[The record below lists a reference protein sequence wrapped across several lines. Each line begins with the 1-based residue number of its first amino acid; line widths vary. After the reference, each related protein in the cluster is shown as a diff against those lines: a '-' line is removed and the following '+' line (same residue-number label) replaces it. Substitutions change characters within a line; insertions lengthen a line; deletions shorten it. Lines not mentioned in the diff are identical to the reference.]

1 MRIGI
6 NGWFLRF
13 PGTGIGQY
21 LVNLLINL
29 DIVDNQNE
37 YIIFIDEDAKD
48 INLSKK
54 FTKIIL
60 KHPVKFLHKDLKKTL
75 WEQIVLPG
83 NVKEYDIDLLHIPYF
98 APFSKKLCKTIVTI
112 LDIAPLVFSLKIL
125 GKNGFY
131 DRYYSK
137 IITPFLKKVDYI
149 ITISEYSK
157 KEIVEYLN
165 VDENRIKVINLAV
178 GDDFKVI
185 EDKDS
190 VIGFLKKYQIEPGYI
205 FYLGDGGYRKNVSA
219 LVKAYISLEKEFK
232 NQHKL
237 VIAGN
242 AANSKEVKRIAEG
255 ENENIKLIG
264 MVNPRD
270 RPFFYNGAFLF
281 VFPTIY
287 EGFGLPPLEAMKCGV
302 PVISSPYTSIP
313 EVMGDAGILVHTNDY
328 LSIKKAMEDII
339 KNDAL
344 RKTLIEKGFVQSQ
357 KFSLKKSSEETL
369 NLYRDVYSN

>member
-21 LVNLLINL
+21 LVNLLDNIN
-29 DIVDNQNE
+29 IIDNQNE
-37 YIIFIDEDAKD
+37 YILFIDEKAKD
-48 INLSKK
+48 IKLSEK

-60 KHPVKFLHKDLKKTL
+60 EHPVKFLHKDLKKTV
-75 WEQIVLPG
+75 WEQIVLPR
-83 NVKEYDIDLLHIPYF
+83 NVKKYDIDLLHIPYF
-98 APFSKKLCKTIVTI
+98 APISKKLCKTVVTI
-112 LDIAPLVFSLKIL
+112 LDIAPLVFPLRIL

-137 IITPFLKKVDYI
+137 IVTPFLKKVDYI

-157 KEIVEYLN
+157 KEIIKYLN
-165 VDENRIKVINLAV
+165 IDESRIKVINLAV
-178 GDDFKVI
+178 GDEFKVI

-190 VIGFLKKYQIEPGYI
+190 VISFLKKYQIEPGYI
-205 FYLGDGGYRKNVSA
+205 FYLGDGGYRKNVMA
-219 LVKAYISLEKEFK
+219 LVKSYISLNKELK
-232 NQHKL
+232 NKYKL

-242 AANSKEVKRIAEG
+242 AANSKEVKEIAEG
-255 ENENIKLIG
+255 ENENIKLVG
-264 MVNPRD
+264 MVDSQD

-302 PVISSPYTSIP
+302 PVISSIYTSIP
-313 EVMGDAGILVHTNDY
+313 EVVGDAGILVPTNDY

-339 KNDAL
+339 GDNTL
-344 RKTLIEKGFVQSQ
+344 RKTLIEKGLIQSQ

-369 NLYRDVYSN
+369 NLYKDIYSN